1 MSKSKTYKSKK
12 GGVNIFVVLAVV
24 LVVLVAAILVIN
36 GAQNAKIKNLMGD
49 YAEYAYGERANVK
62 MTHAVG
68 EGYDIWQSEEYVY
81 DVLNGIIYDY
91 AANEADA
98 SYVSVGIQN
107 AVTALEDGSTVN
119 GLQYVKYTDA
129 NDFSKVYNGVV
140 FTLANSEN
148 TTDSADAAAEKLW
161 NIINSIEG
169 MTYTGIEVSMFDREN
184 EYNIFIDAMSGEA
197 LTLETIK
204 ENITVPEEKSAL
216 YGYWLATLEAAENA
230 TVENAEGETAEDTAE
245 DTTEE

>member
-12 GGVNIFVVLAVV
+12 SGVNIFILLPIILAALIAVI
-24 LVVLVAAILVIN
+24 LVVN
-36 GAQNAKIKNLMGD
+36 GVQNAKIKNLMGD
-49 YAEYAYGERANVK
+49 YTEYAYGERANVK
-62 MTHAVG
+62 MTHAIG
-68 EGYDIWQSEEYVY
+68 EGYDIWQSEKYVY
-81 DVLNGIIYDY
+81 DVLNGLIYDY

-119 GLQYVKYTDA
+119 GLQYVTYTDA
-129 NDFSKVYNGVV
+129 NDFSKKYNGVV

-148 TTDSADAAAEKLW
+148 TTDSADAAAEKIW

-184 EYNIFIDAMSGEA
+184 EYNIFVDAMNSET
-197 LTLETIK
+197 LTLEAIK

-216 YGYWLATLEAAENA
+216 YGYWLATVEAAENA
-230 TVENAEGETAEDTAE
+230 VVENAEGETAEN
-245 DTTEE
+245 TTEE

>member
-12 GGVNIFVVLAVV
+12 SGVNIFILLPVILVALIAVI
-24 LVVLVAAILVIN
+24 LVVN
-36 GAQNAKIKNLMGD
+36 GVQNAKIKNLMGD
-49 YAEYAYGERANVK
+49 YTEYAYGERANVK
-62 MTHAVG
+62 MTHAIG
-68 EGYDIWQSEEYVY
+68 EGYDIWQSEKYVY
-81 DVLNGIIYDY
+81 DVLNGLIYDY

-119 GLQYVKYTDA
+119 GLQYVTYTDA
-129 NDFSKVYNGVV
+129 NDFSKKYNGVV

-148 TTDSADAAAEKLW
+148 TTDSADAAAEKIW

-169 MTYTGIEVSMFDREN
+169 MTYTGIEVGMFDREN
-184 EYNIFIDAMSGEA
+184 EYNIFVDAMNSET
-197 LTLETIK
+197 LTLEAIK

-216 YGYWLATLEAAENA
+216 YGYWLATVEAADNA
-230 TVENAEGETAEDTAE
+230 VVENGEGETAEN
-245 DTTEE
+245 TTEE

>member
-12 GGVNIFVVLAVV
+12 SGVNIFILLPVILVALIAVI
-24 LVVLVAAILVIN
+24 LVVN
-36 GAQNAKIKNLMGD
+36 GVQNAKIKNLMGD
-49 YAEYAYGERANVK
+49 YTEYAYGERANVK
-62 MTHAVG
+62 MTHAIG
-68 EGYDIWQSEEYVY
+68 EGYDIWQSEKYVY
-81 DVLNGIIYDY
+81 DVLNGLIYDY

-119 GLQYVKYTDA
+119 GLQYVTYTDA
-129 NDFSKVYNGVV
+129 NDFSKKYNGVV

-148 TTDSADAAAEKLW
+148 TTDSADAAAEKIW

-184 EYNIFIDAMSGEA
+184 EYNIFVDAMNSET
-197 LTLETIK
+197 LTLEAIK

-216 YGYWLATLEAAENA
+216 YGYWLATVEAAENA
-230 TVENAEGETAEDTAE
+230 VVENAEGETAEN
-245 DTTEE
+245 TTEE